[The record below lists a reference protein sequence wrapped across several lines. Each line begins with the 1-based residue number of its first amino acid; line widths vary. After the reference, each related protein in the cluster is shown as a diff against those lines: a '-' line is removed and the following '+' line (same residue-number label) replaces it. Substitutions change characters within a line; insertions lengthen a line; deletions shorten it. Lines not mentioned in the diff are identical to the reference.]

1 MPKWIAWVP
10 LFFFPLFFFYIA
22 GESPTWFTG
31 ILGDRFQTPS
41 IQVFNTSILGDGIRL
56 PSNQLWKL
64 TIGQLIIF
72 LGVLI
77 LYVEL
82 LKSTQTSQVSI
93 IDHTLSTFVAIGYFG
108 FFLSK
113 PWAANDVFL
122 ILMSMSF
129 LDVIAGFTITITTA
143 RRDFSLGG
151 LFGGD

>member
-1 MPKWIAWVP
+1 MSKWVEWVP
-10 LFFFPLFFFYIA
+10 LFVFPLLFFYVS
-22 GESPTWFTG
+22 GESPDWFPASIGDKLRVLTSYNTP
-31 ILGDRFQTPS
+31 IL
-41 IQVFNTSILGDGIRL
+41 VDGITL
-56 PSNQLWKL
+56 PSKQVWRP
-64 TIGQLIIF
+64 TMGQLLILIS
-72 LGVLI
+72 VLI

-113 PWAANDVFL
+113 HWAANDIFL
-122 ILMSMSF
+122 IIMSMSF

-151 LFGGD
+151 LFGGG